1 MILNRIAFIL
11 SVLGLMVAAYLWN
24 MHSHPQDIPC
34 SLTGHG
40 CLDVANSPYSRFPI
54 GTGLPVAAYGT
65 LGYAVMVVLSFL
77 RTQPQVAK
85 RDRQLLGLSLA
96 FATLGLIASLYLTAM
111 EKYKIHAW
119 CQWCLISQ
127 AIMLVVFGL
136 RVMEWLTWRGP
147 LVPIEETKGATL
159 PV

>member
-11 SVLGLMVAAYLWN
+11 SFVGLIIAAYLWN

-34 SLTGHG
+34 SFTGGG
-40 CLDVANSPYSRFPI
+40 CRDVANSPYSRFPV

-65 LGYAVMVVLSFL
+65 LGYALLVVLSVM
-77 RTQPQVAK
+77 RTMPQTPT
-85 RDRQLLGLSLA
+85 RDRQILALSFAIAAFGLL
-96 FATLGLIASLYLTAM
+96 ASLYLTAM
-111 EKYKIHAW
+111 EAFKLHAW

-127 AIMLVVFGL
+127 GLMLVLFTI
-136 RVMEWLTWRGP
+136 RVVEWFTWRGP
-147 LVPIEETKGATL
+147 LVTADETKGATL